1 MKFYKSFTLHDNI
14 VSNAKMEANYSHF
27 EIIGNGMTYGT
38 PNEQGRVVIIWGK
51 LLNVIKVNV
60 IRRLL

>member
-1 MKFYKSFTLHDNI
+1 MHDNI
-14 VSNAKMEANYSHF
+14 VSNAKMEAYYLHF